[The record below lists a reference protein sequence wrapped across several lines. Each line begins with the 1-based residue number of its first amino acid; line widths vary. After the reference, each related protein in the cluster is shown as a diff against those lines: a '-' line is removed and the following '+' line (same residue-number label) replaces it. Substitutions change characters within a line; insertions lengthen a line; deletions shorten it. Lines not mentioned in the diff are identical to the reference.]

1 MAYRS
6 NRPKTGARAVS
17 DATLLLISA
26 AVFAGFAGCN
36 TVEKDEAIAFCIE
49 RQDEIG
55 ARREAPNSDLYER
68 YAAELREAGAPE
80 LRRARPVF
88 AASPVLP
95 DRDLGI
101 ESGIVS
107 AAWWGFDGVDDT
119 RVLNAAINSG
129 ASVVLVP
136 AMESPWQTGPL
147 EISVTTPLTLVFEP
161 GTMVEAIEGGYEE
174 LDDWLL
180 TIHDREDIHIVGY
193 GAEIRMR
200 KDDYRG
206 PGYERSQWRHAI
218 AITGSERVVV
228 EGLTLTASGGDGVYL
243 GVSRPWRRPPRDIVL
258 RDLVLRD
265 HHRQGITVVAAVDLL
280 MENLTITGTWGHLPA
295 AGIDFEPNQPTE
307 HQRRIVMRNS
317 CIYDNRG
324 PAINFAFHKYK
335 GWSFPIDI
343 RFDTVVAVGKPT
355 AVWSKIPGRVRGRI
369 DASGIIAT
377 GITDWSH
384 ITEF

>member
-1 MAYRS
+1 MWRIAFVVI
-6 NRPKTGARAVS
+6 AVMVLAS
-17 DATLLLISA
+17 FS
-26 AVFAGFAGCN
+26 GCHS
-36 TVEKDEAIAFCIE
+36 VEKEEAIAVCIE
-49 RQDEIG
+49 RQDTIG
-55 ARREAPNSDLYER
+55 ARRDAPNSDLYAR
-68 YAAELREAGAPE
+68 YADELRDDGAPDPRS
-80 LRRARPVF
+80 LRLEF
-88 AASPVLP
+88 ASSLVLP
-95 DRDLGI
+95 DRGLGI
-101 ESGIVS
+101 ESEIVS
-107 AAWWGFDGVDDT
+107 AAWYGFDGIDDT
-119 RVLNAAINSG
+119 RALNAAINSG
-129 ASVVLVP
+129 ASVVLIP
-136 AMESPWQTGPL
+136 AMEAPWQTGPL
-147 EISVTTPLTLVFEP
+147 EISVATPLTLVFEP

-180 TIHDREDIHIVGY
+180 TIHDREDIHVVGY

-307 HQRRIVMRNS
+307 HQRRIVMRNT

-335 GWSFPIDI
+335 SWSFPIDI
-343 RFDTVVAVGKPT
+343 SFENVVAVGKPT

-369 DASGIIAT
+369 DASGIMAA

-384 ITEF
+384 VTEF